1 MILQKVV
8 VVPCMESLQNK
19 QKQQNK
25 INQTLDSVGR
35 SSESSS
41 CANKPTMSGALR
53 EGFFV
58 LPMQLIT

>member
-8 VVPCMESLQNK
+8 VVPCMESL
-19 QKQQNK
+19 QNK